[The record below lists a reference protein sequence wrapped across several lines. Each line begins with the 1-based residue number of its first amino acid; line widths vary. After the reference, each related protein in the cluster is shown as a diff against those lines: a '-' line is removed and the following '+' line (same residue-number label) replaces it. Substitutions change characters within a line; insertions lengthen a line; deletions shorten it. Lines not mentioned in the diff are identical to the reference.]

1 MITLFGGDDDDICFV
16 PRLTRRD
23 CLFFYSMAHY
33 FFFFFEVSPDKK
45 TLILNP
51 KRKFK
56 QRYQYQ
62 QNEQSPHTNSVN
74 TERSGNKKNTTLEI
88 QLLT

>member
-16 PRLTRRD
+16 LDLLDETVCFFIVWLTI
-23 CLFFYSMAHY
+23 FY
-33 FFFFFEVSPDKK
+33 FFFEVSPDKK

-56 QRYQYQ
+56 Q
-62 QNEQSPHTNSVN
+62 T
-74 TERSGNKKNTTLEI
+74 
-88 QLLT
+88 

>member
-16 PRLTRRD
+16 LDLLDETVCFVIVWLTI
-23 CLFFYSMAHY
+23 FFL
-33 FFFFFEVSPDKK
+33 FEVSPDKK

-56 QRYQYQ
+56 QTYQYQ
-62 QNEQSPHTNSVN
+62 QNEQSPHTN
-74 TERSGNKKNTTLEI
+74 
-88 QLLT
+88 